1 LFTLHGEGPSQGGRD
16 GESPKHSENRWF
28 FVSGFVCD
36 IAYWITGNVVWPM
49 AAIWLIGAGIIMAAL
64 AGLAGLADVLGEQRI
79 RVLNDAWWH
88 AGGIVIVV
96 LIELYN
102 WYARYSEGTAEGL
115 VISFI
120 VVCILAFAGR
130 KGLKMVYRHRVGVTD
145 EIDARKASTT
155 TAQ

>member
-1 LFTLHGEGPSQGGRD
+1 MLIAFPIA
-16 GESPKHSENRWF
+16 F

-36 IAYWITGNVVWPM
+36 IAYWITGNAAWPM

-102 WYARYSEGTAEGL
+102 WYARYSEGTAAVLPKGL
-115 VISFI
+115 VLSFI
-120 VVCILAFAGR
+120 VVCILAFAGG
-130 KGLKMVYRHRVGVTD
+130 KGWKMVYRHRVCVTD
-145 EIDARKASTT
+145 EIDTRQASTT
-155 TAQ
+155 TAQRRAA

>member
-1 LFTLHGEGPSQGGRD
+1 MLIAFPIA
-16 GESPKHSENRWF
+16 F
-28 FVSGFVCD
+28 FVSGLVCD

-96 LIELYN
+96 LIKLYN
-102 WYARYSEGTAEGL
+102 WYARYSEGSLGSLVHRGLHSRVRRLEGW
-115 VISFI
+115 
-120 VVCILAFAGR
+120 
-130 KGLKMVYRHRVGVTD
+130 KMVYRHRVGVTD

-155 TAQ
+155 TAQRRAA